1 MSGGV
6 AHVSNDKNSISS
18 DHPTN
23 EEQCPTLTQMAVDM
37 SNHFSPP
44 NSPSWNKNKHI
55 LTAYSQFHTKD
66 IRGIFSTI
74 TDSIIEM
81 LISYGLTRYVPPEG
95 QDPAILNSDEVQDV
109 ILIEYSQF
117 GHAGRNHIEQCIGQ
131 HCDSTIPR
139 IIIQAE
145 QLKHLKWAEEYLM
158 KCHLSPHCIIWDF
171 SDANYEHAKTIGTN
185 GVHDSMMIVPT
196 MYHQRMEHFRP
207 TQSIPLKDRTVDI
220 AFFGKKSARRTSF
233 QEAFESRIQKRQEQ
247 HHPTQQET
255 IKFIFDKKNREEDV
269 SNVYAKAKICL
280 NVHAL
285 HADSAGEIHRLS
297 DFSTFGCRVISERIA
312 DEFGM
317 DVLSRCGN
325 IRFADYDELGDV
337 LMDELDLIHL
347 SSTEELLSRQREVE
361 DWWRNGIEWK
371 SYMQMI
377 IGPRDIVHI

>member
-1 MSGGV
+1 MG
-6 AHVSNDKNSISS
+6 
-18 DHPTN
+18 
-23 EEQCPTLTQMAVDM
+23 
-37 SNHFSPP
+37 
-44 NSPSWNKNKHI
+44 
-55 LTAYSQFHTKD
+55 
-66 IRGIFSTI
+66 RGIL
-74 TDSIIEM
+74 DEM
-81 LISYGLTRYVPPEG
+81 SHV
-95 QDPAILNSDEVQDV
+95 
-109 ILIEYSQF
+109 
-117 GHAGRNHIEQCIGQ
+117 
-131 HCDSTIPR
+131 
-139 IIIQAE
+139 
-145 QLKHLKWAEEYLM
+145 
-158 KCHLSPHCIIWDF
+158 SPHCIIWDF

-196 MYHQRMEHFRP
+196 MYHQRMEQFRP

-233 QEAFESRIQKRQEQ
+233 QEAFESRVQKRQEQ

-297 DFSTFGCRVISERIA
+297 DFSTFGCRVVSETIT
-312 DEFGM
+312 DDFGM

-347 SSTEELLSRQREVE
+347 SSSEELLSRQREAE